1 MELEEAII
9 KYQQWK
15 SIRTERA
22 SIDYVRLI
30 RRFFAY
36 TQKDLESLDIDDI
49 ISYQAYLKKNYADN
63 TQAIVANA
71 LRSFFAF
78 TNKRGVTNL
87 DISEISTPK
96 IEEKVPVYVVR
107 AEFEQ
112 LCEVAQYESPDILL
126 ILKLLWFTGV
136 RVSEL
141 CDIKVAEVDKTEY
154 CATVQTKKSKKP
166 KVILWDEETD
176 KLLRG
181 IMRSNPES
189 QYVITSPLGGKITT
203 RSIERRIASVVK
215 KAGITK
221 HITPHS
227 FRHGATKEWL
237 DAGVDLPAIKDLL
250 GHDHLMSVEK
260 YTKRLSSDIKE
271 IGREAVRRRSAAI
284 RFSVEK
290 MLRN

>member
-1 MELEEAII
+1 MKLDEVLT
-9 KYQQWK
+9 KYQAWK
-15 SIRTERA
+15 SIRTEKA
-22 SIDYVRLI
+22 STDYPRLI
-30 RRFFAY
+30 KRFFAFI
-36 TQKDLESLDIDDI
+36 QKDLESIEIDDI
-49 ISYQAYLKKNYADN
+49 IAYQSHLKKNYADN
-63 TQAIVANA
+63 TQAIAAYA

-78 TNKRGVTNL
+78 TNKRGVTDF
-87 DISEISTPK
+87 DISEITAPK

-107 AEFEQ
+107 EDYEK

-126 ILKLLWFTGV
+126 AIKLLWFTGV

-141 CDIKVAEVDKTEY
+141 CDIKVAEVDKIEY
-154 CATVQTKKSKKP
+154 CATVATKKSKKP
-166 KVILWDEETD
+166 KVIMWDEDTD

-181 IMRSNPES
+181 VIRSNPQSE
-189 QYVITSPLGGKITT
+189 YVLTSPLGGKITT

-260 YTKRLSSDIKE
+260 YTKRLSQDIKE

-284 RFSVEK
+284 KYSMERL
-290 MLRN
+290 LRS